1 VASRLVVA
9 LGLAATVALLPG
21 CFLGSSDRV
30 AIELPTEPPTG
41 SSAEFLAEIGGEL
54 VFDEAT
60 DCVLLRSGHASHLV
74 VWPTGT
80 TAIKNPFELR
90 LPDGSVAHEGDR
102 IEGGGGYFT
111 RSELEEVA
119 GELGSRSVIPS
130 AACPHQGEI
139 AAMNANGDVT
149 VVEQDR

>member
-1 VASRLVVA
+1 VVSRLVA
-9 LGLAATVALLPG
+9 SLGLVGALALLPG
-21 CFLGSSDRV
+21 CFLGSSDRQ

-41 SSAEFLAEIGGEL
+41 SSAELTAEIGGEV

-60 DCVLLRSGHASHLV
+60 DCALIRVSDRTNLV

-102 IEGGGGYFT
+102 IEGGGGYFGRGT
-111 RSELEEVA
+111 LEKIADE
-119 GELGSRSVIPS
+119 EGSRAAIPS
-130 AACPHQGEI
+130 PACPHQDEI
-139 AAMNANGDVT
+139 AVLNANDSVT
-149 VVEQDR
+149 VIER